1 MGAPAA
7 LAPPGD
13 LESSRRPVGA
23 TSPLGRHPAPRARTA
38 GWVVSRNAVE
48 RRHRR
53 HNGRARTIGQ
63 LCCSI
68 ARKRVR
74 YLVRRMVG
82 ERSSREA
89 GLRYSAG
96 RALRGCGRS
105 IDQGAVRRHA
115 IERGPA
121 ALADRAEAR
130 GFGRRASAKQARGLR
145 DLRRRLILLADRRTA
160 DADSNSNN
168 QPNKQTYP
176 VAAGKPARGTPKAE
190 DLRDFWGEEV
200 CLRVVPT
207 VGIAVGTPVGI
218 FLGGVGSIVG
228 TPVGTSVGTRPCGNS
243 GGEKANDPLLD
254 LGTRPAEAL
263 AADLDQAL

>member
-1 MGAPAA
+1 VSGWAA
-7 LAPPGD
+7 RSAFGGG
-13 LESSRRPVGA
+13 SGCG
-23 TSPLGRHPAPRARTA
+23 GRT
-38 GWVVSRNAVE
+38 
-48 RRHRR
+48 

-74 YLVRRMVG
+74 YLVRRTVG
-82 ERSSREA
+82 ERPGREA

-115 IERGPA
+115 LERGPA

-207 VGIAVGTPVGI
+207 VGIAVSTPVGI
-218 FLGGVGSIVG
+218 FLGCVGIPVGTHVG
-228 TPVGTSVGTRPCGNS
+228 TPVGTRRGIHAARNRLTRSSTSDC
-243 GGEKANDPLLD
+243 D
-254 LGTRPAEAL
+254 RPKRLRLISISRRASCRRARG
-263 AADLDQAL
+263 AS